1 MKFNCLFSINFTLCD
16 SDGVD
21 ALLRKFV
28 EVFFAVIIFIF
39 AQHLLNNPQV
49 TFIVNFDTRLRSPKR
64 LDNLD
69 SDPVFLVFK
78 FSDNSFFESLETLP
92 LLEDSQLA
100 IFPDFELVTKRVGK
114 FQLRLLFF
122 V

>member
-1 MKFNCLFSINFTLCD
+1 M
-16 SDGVD
+16 
-21 ALLRKFV
+21 
-28 EVFFAVIIFIF
+28 
-39 AQHLLNNPQV
+39 LNNPQV

-69 SDPVFLVFK
+69 SDPVVLVFE